1 MEKTKDYVLGEPV
14 KKFRIT
20 YLDYKT
26 GQRTKHMNAAFAEES
41 KALDEMDLLKREQ
54 KSLVKR
60 GAKATKGY
68 FKVKPC
74 MVRPILKS

>member
-20 YLDYKT
+20 YLNYKT
-26 GQRTKHMNAAFAEES
+26 GQRDKYMNTAFTEES
-41 KALDEMDLLKREQ
+41 EALHEMDLLKRDQ

-60 GAKATKGY
+60 GYKATRGY

-74 MVRPILKS
+74 MVRPIIKS